1 MKTTL
6 KSYYFDTR
14 NPEEAAAYK
23 ALRAQLSA
31 TNGEC
36 FETWG
41 GKGSHYNAAWLE
53 GVPVTLEAGHLF
65 GNQWN
70 TAPADVAGNLRVFNW
85 AQDYPAGNLTNKSI
99 KRGHYLI
106 VTDEMRAALHDN
118 VKCRYCGHMEPA
130 ALGHEFCPKCIGSEY
145 LTEKD
150 LNLTRLMRI
159 DDNSRAP
166 ELTEAEAAELL
177 PKWRA
182 AQGLGKE
189 NRETLAL
196 SKRRQKIAGLVA
208 EAEKKG
214 AALLEA
220 AKTETAAYTW
230 LMDNGF
236 RDIDNVIYYN
246 HAGRFS
252 FGWRTAI
259 PASEYGA
266 LVDLLCEFPFDY
278 DIKKA

>member
-1 MKTTL
+1 MQTTL
-6 KSYYFDTR
+6 TSYYFDTR
-14 NPEEAAAYK
+14 NPEEAAAYET
-23 ALRAQLSA
+23 LRAQLAA

-41 GKGSHYNAAWLE
+41 GNGSYYNAAWRE
-53 GVPVTLEAGHLF
+53 GVPVTLETKHLF

-70 TAPADVAGNLRVFNW
+70 TANNHRVFTW
-85 AQDYPAGNLTNKSI
+85 AQDYPINFDRRI
-99 KRGHYLI
+99 KRGHYLV

-130 ALGHEFCPKCIGSEY
+130 ALGHTFCPKCAGSEY

-150 LNLTRLMRI
+150 LKLTRLMRV
-159 DDNSRAP
+159 DDNSPAP

-177 PKWRA
+177 PRWRV

-189 NRETLAL
+189 NREVLAL

-208 EAEKKG
+208 AAEAK
-214 AALLEA
+214 AARAIED
-220 AKTETAAYTW
+220 AKTEAAAYTW

-236 RDIDNVIYYN
+236 CDIDNVIFYS
-246 HAGRFS
+246 HTGRFG

-259 PASEYGA
+259 SAADYGA

>member
-1 MKTTL
+1 METTL

-23 ALRAQLSA
+23 TLCAQLA
-31 TNGEC
+31 QTNGEC

-41 GKGSHYNAAWLE
+41 GDSHYNAAWLE
-53 GVPVTLEAGHLF
+53 GVPVTLETKQLF

-70 TAPADVAGNLRVFNW
+70 TAPKGPAGNRRVFNW
-85 AQDYPAGNLTNKSI
+85 AQDYPAGNLTNRAI
-99 KRGHYLI
+99 KRGHYLV

-130 ALGHEFCPKCIGSEY
+130 ALGHEFCPKCAGSEY
-145 LTEKD
+145 LGEKD
-150 LNLTRLMRI
+150 LKLTRMMRV
-159 DDNSRAP
+159 DDNRSVP

-177 PKWRA
+177 PRWRI

-189 NRETLAL
+189 NREALAT

-208 EAEKKG
+208 AAEAKAAKG
-214 AALLEA
+214 IEE

-236 RDIDNVIYYN
+236 RDIENVIFYS
-246 HAGRFS
+246 HTGRFC
-252 FGWRTAI
+252 FGWRQAI
-259 PASEYGA
+259 TGAERDA
-266 LVDLLCEFPFDY
+266 LVDLLVGFPFDY
-278 DIKKA
+278 EIKGA